1 MAKATRDVEMYVDGL
16 NEVLRAIGKLP
27 KEANN
32 ELRKASAAIA
42 AQDMAPAWK
51 RAAINYAGPWG
62 ERIAASVRVKRD
74 RVPAV
79 AIGYTKRVFSGGA
92 SSIMVRYPS
101 DKGSRARG
109 GRGVRNNIP
118 PAFGQGTNW
127 IEQATGY
134 QDDALREWSQAVD
147 QIILKWITL

>member
-1 MAKATRDVEMYVDGL
+1 MAKSYDVRVEGL
-16 NEVLRAIGKLP
+16 NELLRDFRKLG
-27 KEANN
+27 KEA
-32 ELRKASAAIA
+32 ASEMRDASQKIA
-42 AQDMAPAWK
+42 DKHMAPSW
-51 RAAINYAGPWG
+51 RNAALNYAGPWG
-62 ERIAASVRVKRD
+62 QAIADSVKVRRD
-74 RVPAV
+74 RLPAV
-79 AIGYTKRVFSGGA
+79 NIGGNRRVFSGGA
-92 SSIMVRYPS
+92 TATMVRYPS